1 MPELPEVETYIREL
15 APHLHGRRVVD
26 ARVTW
31 PRTIAIPSADEFAT
45 QIVGRRFERFGR
57 RAKYLLFTLDDGRS
71 LIVHLRMT
79 GKLQVV
85 DSQPAPDPHT
95 HVVLRLD
102 DGRELRFRDARKF
115 GRIWLVAD
123 VDAVLHGLGPEPLDD
138 AFTEAGLGAQLARR
152 KAPIK
157 PVLLDQ
163 GVAAGIGNIYA
174 DEALYRAGVHPA
186 RPANSLTGAEV
197 ARLHAAIRAVL
208 GDAIRMQ
215 GSSLGGSSVQ
225 NYVRPD
231 GEPGGF
237 QAEHRVFQ
245 RTGQPC
251 FTCGQAIERIVL
263 GQRSTHFCPH
273 CQPRG

>member
-1 MPELPEVETYIREL
+1 MPELPEVETYMREL
-15 APHLHGRRVVD
+15 APRLRGRSV
-26 ARVTW
+26 AGAHVTW
-31 PRTIAIPSADEFAT
+31 PRPIAPPTAAEFAT
-45 QIVGRRFERFGR
+45 QFMGRRVDRFGR
-57 RAKYLLFTLDDGRS
+57 RGKYLLFFLDDGSS

-79 GKLQVV
+79 GKLQVS
-85 DSQPAPDPHT
+85 DGQSAPDQHT

-102 DGRELRFRDARKF
+102 DGSDLRYRDSRKF

-123 VDAVLHGLGPEPLDD
+123 ADAVLHRLGPEPLGDE
-138 AFTEAGLGAQLARR
+138 FTAVGLGAQLARR
-152 KAPIK
+152 TASIK

-163 GVAAGIGNIYA
+163 GLVAGIGNIYA
-174 DEALYRAGVHPA
+174 DEALFQAGIHPA
-186 RPANSLTGAEV
+186 RPANGLATAEV

-208 GDAIRMQ
+208 TDAIRMQ

-225 NYVRPD
+225 NYVRPG

-237 QAEHRVFQ
+237 QEEHRVFQ

-251 FTCGQAIERIVL
+251 LVCGRAIERIVL

-273 CQPRG
+273 CQAMG